1 VQSTVTISNVSQHF
15 GAVKALDRVGLT
27 LRPGEV
33 RALIGANGSGKS
45 TLVKVIAGYHT
56 PDSGAVDVDGTQCSL
71 SDARGVSELWKVSIV
86 HQDLGL
92 IDGLSILENFLLND
106 FSSSNELK
114 ISWSER
120 SKTVSKYLERFG
132 VKISPYRKIN
142 ECSRV
147 TRALIALARA
157 VWILESDVRNS
168 SVDESGTTGT
178 LILDELTAF
187 LSVEEVQLLRSVI
200 KDIVASG
207 YSVLFVSHDLDEII
221 SFADQ
226 ITVLRDGKCVA
237 DQSARDI
244 SKDELFTLIAGR
256 SAEDLKNN
264 AVSNVA
270 ETGSRKKIF
279 IEDLSSG
286 DGSLGP
292 ISFDFASGEVVGI
305 TGLVGSGYELV
316 PYSLFGADKGSVGSL
331 TIESGTIRIDRLTP
345 PQAIQLGIAL
355 VPGDRNTQ
363 GLWSDMTIA
372 ENLTATDK
380 EQKTNPWLIS
390 WKRVWGRGNDVV
402 KEYAVKAPNSHTKIL
417 QLSGGNAQRVM
428 MAKGITAKPSILL
441 LHEPVQGVDVGSRSH
456 IADVILDR
464 ASSGLAVLCASGDH
478 EFLAQVA
485 SRVLVFSHGKIV
497 SELHAKEGQQFV
509 GKDEIVYAC
518 QNKISV
524 DVQ

>member
-1 VQSTVTISNVSQHF
+1 MQNTVTISNVSQHF
-15 GAVKALDRVGLT
+15 GAVKALDQVGLS
-27 LRPGEV
+27 LRSGEV

-56 PDSGAVDVDGTQCSL
+56 PDSGEIEVNGTTCSL
-71 SDARGVSELWKVSIV
+71 SDARGIRELWKVSIV

-92 IDGLSILENFLLND
+92 IDGLSILENFLLYD
-106 FSSSNELK
+106 FSSSNDLK
-114 ISWSER
+114 ISWGEQ
-120 SKTVSKYLERFG
+120 SKIVSKFLERFG
-132 VKISPYRKIN
+132 VKISPFRKID

-157 VWILESDVRNS
+157 VWILEADARSAGENAAT
-168 SVDESGTTGT
+168 TTGT

-187 LSVEEVQLLRSVI
+187 LSIEEVQLLKSVI

-207 YSVLFVSHDLDEII
+207 FSVLFVSNDLDEIL

-226 ITVLRDGKCVA
+226 ITVLRDGRCVA
-237 DQSARDI
+237 DQPTQGV
-244 SKDELFTLIAGR
+244 SKDELFALIAGR
-256 SAEDLKNN
+256 SVDELKD
-264 AVSNVA
+264 ASA
-270 ETGSRKKIF
+270 SDFTSLDESKKITV
-279 IEDLSSG
+279 EGLTSS
-286 DGSLGP
+286 DRSLGP
-292 ISFDFASGEVVGI
+292 INFDFAPGEVIGL

-316 PYSLFGADKGSVGSL
+316 PYSMFGSDKGSVGEL
-331 TIESGTIRIDRLTP
+331 TIEAGKIKIERLTP
-345 PQAIQLGIAL
+345 PHAIELGIAL
-355 VPGDRNTQ
+355 VPGDRSTQ

-380 EQKTNPWLIS
+380 EQKLNPWLIS
-390 WKRVWGRGNDVV
+390 WKRVWGRGNEVV
-402 KEYAVKAPNSHTKIL
+402 KEYAVKAPSSHTKIV

-428 MAKGITAKPSILL
+428 MAKGITAKPTILL

-464 ASSGLAVLCASGDH
+464 ASNGLAVVCASGDH

-485 SRVLVFSHGKIV
+485 TRVLVFSHGQIV
-497 SELHAKEGQQFV
+497 NELKPKQGQQFV

-518 QNKISV
+518 QNKTTV
-524 DVQ
+524 NVQ